1 MPATALILIAIDE
14 HLWCLYAR
22 DGATAGAAPAP
33 ARAQHARA
41 HNGARPLL
49 PQVLLRLPRAPAV
62 VADAEAAATC
72 LFDEFPSLCVVV
84 ISLPGIAIVA
94 RYSAGAL
101 IATDDL
107 PCMQVLTTARSN
119 SLVTL
124 RGLAHAHRKR
134 PDAAVQ
140 LAAWPVHPARVGRAG
155 RRAAPPRL

>member
-1 MPATALILIAIDE
+1 MSTYGVCMPATALILIAIDE
-14 HLWCLYAR
+14 HLWYLYAR

-107 PCMQVLTTARSN
+107 PCMQVLTTARSK
-119 SLVTL
+119 SRVTPQTISAL
-124 RGLAHAHRKR
+124 RSRSSIRGAAR
-134 PDAAVQ
+134 PN
-140 LAAWPVHPARVGRAG
+140 
-155 RRAAPPRL
+155 